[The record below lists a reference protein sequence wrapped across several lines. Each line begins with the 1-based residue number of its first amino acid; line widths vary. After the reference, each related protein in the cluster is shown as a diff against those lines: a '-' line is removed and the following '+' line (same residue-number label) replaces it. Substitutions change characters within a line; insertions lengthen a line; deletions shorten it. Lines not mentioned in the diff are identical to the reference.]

1 MKTVFID
8 GQEGTT
14 GLKIGSRLAER
25 GDLRLLAIDPAL
37 RKDREA
43 RKALINAADVVF
55 LCLPD
60 DAARES
66 VSLVENP
73 NVRVIDASTAHRTSP
88 DWTYG
93 FPELSPEHRR
103 AVAASRRICVPGCHA
118 TGFIAIV
125 YPLIQLGILSKEVL
139 LHCHSITGYS
149 GGGKKMIAAYEA
161 EDRLEAYDSPRQ
173 YGLTLQHKHL
183 PEMKHA
189 TGLAH
194 APVFNPIVCDFFAG
208 MAVSVPLHKAQMET
222 PATCAQ
228 LLERLQAFYAGQRFV
243 RVAAAPEDGFLPANL
258 HTGSNTLT
266 VFVCGN
272 DEQVTLISV
281 LDNLGK
287 GASGAAVQ
295 CMNIALGLPE
305 DTGL

>member
-25 GDLRLLAIDPAL
+25 NDLQLLTIDPAL

-73 NVRVIDASTAHRTSP
+73 NACVIDASTAHRTSP

-93 FPELSPEHRR
+93 FPELSPAHRQ
-103 AVAASRRICVPGCHA
+103 AVAKAKRICVPGCHA

-125 YPLIQLGILSKEVL
+125 YPLIQLGVISKDAL

-149 GGGKKMIAAYEA
+149 GGGKKLIAAYEA
-161 EDRLEAYDSPRQ
+161 EDRTIGYDSPMQ
-173 YGLTLQHKHL
+173 YGLGLKHKHL

-208 MAVSVPLHKAQMET
+208 MAVSVPLHKAQMQT
-222 PATCAQ
+222 QKTCAQ
-228 LLERLQAFYAGQRFV
+228 LLELLQSFYAGQRYV
-243 RVAAAPEDGFLPANL
+243 RVSAAPEDGFLPANL
-258 HTGSNTLT
+258 NTDTNMLT
-266 VFVCGN
+266 LYVCGN
-272 DEQVTLISV
+272 DEQVTLVSV

-287 GASGAAVQ
+287 GASGAAMQ

-305 DTGL
+305 ETGL